1 MIKVGVIVAN
11 EFTRSNSKS
20 NTKGGFGW
28 YGVDYSD
35 RNEAVERPWE
45 REYDPY
51 LKYMEN
57 SMKSTGLFTMEKDVL
72 TDEEKKTLRHI
83 FNVAQENGSPLYR
96 PIISFDNEWLELNGL
111 YSSKDGWVD
120 EKTLRNI
127 IRESIEKGIRKEGLV
142 NAVWSA
148 AFHYNTDNIHCHVS
162 CVEPLP
168 TREIIKRGEYA
179 GERRGKFKESSISLI
194 KSSIANRIIE
204 QQLNNTKM
212 NDIIRN
218 RIIGEYKKN
227 PLYKDFDILEQF
239 SKVHKML
246 PEDKRKW
253 NYGMN
258 ALIGIRPHI
267 DNLARMYIQKYH
279 KDDFEEL
286 QRLLK
291 LADEN
296 YKMAYG
302 NSNTRG
308 LYSDGKLEDLYKR
321 LGNQILKSMKD
332 YDTLLKKDQ
341 ISQQPE
347 LMKMNEEPQTQ
358 SQQNDYYNN
367 RYKDGFGH
375 WRTRKKDSLKIRS
388 NIQLHSKS
396 SVDELGKVADS
407 LIMAMKIEYINARN
421 QYEHEL
427 LERQS
432 ELSFNELEEQEK
444 DL

>member
-1 MIKVGVIVAN
+1 M
-11 EFTRSNSKS
+11 EL
-20 NTKGGFGW
+20 W
-28 YGVDYSD
+28 H
-35 RNEAVERPWE
+35 EC
-45 REYDPY
+45 PY
-51 LKYMEN
+51 RD
-57 SMKSTGLFTMEKDVL
+57 S
-72 TDEEKKTLRHI
+72 
-83 FNVAQENGSPLYR
+83 
-96 PIISFDNEWLELNGL
+96 
-111 YSSKDGWVD
+111 
-120 EKTLRNI
+120 
-127 IRESIEKGIRKEGLV
+127 
-142 NAVWSA
+142 
-148 AFHYNTDNIHCHVS
+148 
-162 CVEPLP
+162 
-168 TREIIKRGEYA
+168 
-179 GERRGKFKESSISLI
+179 
-194 KSSIANRIIE
+194 
-204 QQLNNTKM
+204 
-212 NDIIRN
+212 
-218 RIIGEYKKN
+218 
-227 PLYKDFDILEQF
+227 
-239 SKVHKML
+239 
-246 PEDKRKW
+246 
-253 NYGMN
+253 
-258 ALIGIRPHI
+258 PHI

-347 LMKMNEEPQTQ
+347 LMKMKEEPQTQ
-358 SQQNDYYNN
+358 FQQNDYYNN

-427 LERQS
+427 LARQS